1 MAIYCCCWCGPAK
14 EHRLVLVVAGLD
26 TPDFDDDRSVAIVL
40 DDDGA
45 DFCDFEDRLLI
56 VIPVLERID
65 DFPDVDDRS
74 VTTDESPGLLKF
86 NV

>member
-1 MAIYCCCWCGPAK
+1 
-14 EHRLVLVVAGLD
+14 
-26 TPDFDDDRSVAIVL
+26 VAIVL